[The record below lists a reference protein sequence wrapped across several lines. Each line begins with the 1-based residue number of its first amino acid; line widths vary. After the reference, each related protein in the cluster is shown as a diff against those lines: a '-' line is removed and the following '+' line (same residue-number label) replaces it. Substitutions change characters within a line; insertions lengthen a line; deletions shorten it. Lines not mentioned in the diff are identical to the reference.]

1 TKPPYSHRLDKQFS
15 EYINFCVSLKRPQV
29 FFINKCFNVT
39 SAATKF
45 LPKVANTS
53 IIFNYM
59 KTVFLMTFKDF
70 FLFISTTSCIR
81 WPASI

>member
-1 TKPPYSHRLDKQFS
+1 MELDKQFS
-15 EYINFCVSLKRPQV
+15 EYILVFLCFGKTPQV
-29 FFINKCFNVT
+29 FFINNKCFNVT

-70 FLFISTTSCIR
+70 LSFY
-81 WPASI
+81 